1 MYSIVNT
8 FNNFSKKYCKKIAM
22 PTNKI
27 LFPCTILIASIWAGC
42 IGAKQFK
49 GPAGYDINQPEKFI
63 MTSSLKEISG
73 ISFLNGKDDTTYAI
87 EDEGGKLYYFSMG
100 SDKVNHSKFGKK
112 GDYEDVA
119 VLTNKTVAV
128 LKSDGSI
135 TVFAANEVGKEKI
148 DSVKEYNNILPQ
160 GEYEGLFAD
169 TNKLIALCKN
179 CPADKQKK
187 EVSVFTIE
195 QTKDAAFSV
204 TNTFK
209 IDISAT
215 QPDNGNEKFHPSG
228 ISKNPLTNEWFIISS
243 VNRMLVIT
251 DQNWKVKEFFPL
263 NPALFKQPE
272 GLTFNKNGDMYISN
286 EGGDGDGNVLLFK
299 YHKK

>member
-1 MYSIVNT
+1 
-8 FNNFSKKYCKKIAM
+8 M
-22 PTNKI
+22 PTYKN
-27 LFPCTILIASIWAGC
+27 LFPLTILIAIIWGGC
-42 IGAKQFK
+42 IGSKQFK
-49 GPAGYDINQPEKFI
+49 GPAGYDINKPEKFI

-87 EDEGGKLYYFSMG
+87 EDEAGKLYYFSMG

-119 VLTNKTVAV
+119 VLNNKTVAV

-135 TVFAANEVGKEKI
+135 FLFPSHEIGKEKI
-148 DSVKEYNNILPQ
+148 DGVKEYNNILPE

-179 CPADKQKK
+179 CPGDKQKK
-187 EVSVFTIE
+187 EVSVYTLE
-195 QTKDAAFSV
+195 QSIDTGLSV

-209 IDISAT
+209 IDITST
-215 QPDNGNEKFHPSG
+215 QSGKDNAKFHPSC

-243 VNRMLVIT
+243 VNKELVIL
-251 DQNWKVKEFFPL
+251 DQNWKVKEFYTL

-286 EGGDGDGNVLLFK
+286 EGGDGDGNILLFR
-299 YHKK
+299 YHTKK